1 MVRWNHLSLHRW
13 FHWLIL
19 HKKGFKS
26 PVGLSNSLPRLW
38 RHLIY
43 ISNKQKLYL
52 LTTKKDIKYQLKN
65 KYPPLAENV
74 AKGYRSVVTHV
85 LYHFCDMSL
94 ITACEIFCSLKFH
107 IVCTCT
113 LPLLWHGFDFLIDS
127 RFLVFNIWASHALE
141 MTINLY
147 YPTFELFCFSF
158 TQPFTHSKY
167 PTLFSSV
174 PPPAI
179 NNDRSLPT
187 KFCCYFVNCFVQ
199 LA

>member
-1 MVRWNHLSLHRW
+1 VVRWNHLSLHRW

-43 ISNKQKLYL
+43 ISNKQKLYI

-85 LYHFCDMSL
+85 LYHFCDTSL

-113 LPLLWHGFDFLIDS
+113 LPLLWHGFDFLIGS
-127 RFLVFNIWASHALE
+127 RFLVFNIWASQHRGKTSTHASTLPVIVLRTWWE
-141 MTINLY
+141 AVPNVS
-147 YPTFELFCFSF
+147 EG
-158 TQPFTHSKY
+158 SKW
-167 PTLFSSV
+167 
-174 PPPAI
+174 
-179 NNDRSLPT
+179 R
-187 KFCCYFVNCFVQ
+187 
-199 LA
+199 